1 MRTSIIGVGAVG
13 GALAA
18 LFDRAGHEITAI
30 VRPESASAAIIQR
43 DGLRLS
49 GARGTH
55 LARIRVAHEL
65 PKNTELVIV
74 ATRTFQTDAAL
85 QAHAARLGPAGL
97 LANVPVV
104 IAQNG
109 LDGPQRAVTALHRD
123 DSVGVFGALALFP
136 ATQRAPGDTVLTGDG
151 RVCLAPA
158 RPQDF
163 ATAKQ
168 LASFFDDAFPTLA
181 LPRLYPALW
190 SKLLVNQ
197 VNALP
202 AITDKS
208 VQFTCRHPLTSAILA
223 YSLTEAVAVA
233 DAHGIRCINI
243 GVLTP
248 AHTSMIRAGAALT
261 VVRSRLA
268 TAFGVRPNPASTL
281 QAIRRGQPT
290 EIDHLNGAV
299 VRAAAEVGLS
309 APVNATLTALVHEV
323 SRSGR
328 HLSLAELRR
337 RMAKLGDADR
347 GGAAECAG
355 ATLPQ

>member
-1 MRTSIIGVGAVG
+1 MG

-18 LFDRAGHEITAI
+18 LFDRAGHEVTAI

-49 GARGTH
+49 GARGAH
-55 LARIRVAHEL
+55 LARIRVAPEL
-65 PKNTELVIV
+65 PENTELVIV

-85 QAHAARLGPAGL
+85 QHHAAQLGPGGSL
-97 LANVPVV
+97 SSVPVV

-109 LDGPQRAVTALHRD
+109 LDGPQRAVTALRRAEIG
-123 DSVGVFGALALFP
+123 GVFGALALFP

-151 RVCLAPA
+151 RVCVAPA

-163 ATAKQ
+163 AIAKR

-202 AITDKS
+202 AITGKS
-208 VQFTCRHPLTSAILA
+208 VQFTCRHPITSAILA
-223 YSLTEAVAVA
+223 RSLTEAVAVA

-248 AHTSMIRAGAALT
+248 AHTSMIRAGEALT

-268 TAFGVRPNPASTL
+268 TAFGMRPNPASTL

-290 EIDHLNGAV
+290 EIDDLNGAV

-309 APVNATLTALVHEV
+309 APVNAALTALVHEV

-328 HLSLAELRR
+328 HLSLAELQRR
-337 RMAKLGDADR
+337 IAKLGGADYRGAADAER
-347 GGAAECAG
+347 GGT
-355 ATLPQ
+355 TLPQ